1 MPARVQD
8 PDHRLPTGVQAV
20 DRAVDLP
27 RRGWDAL
34 AGPGDLF
41 LTCRWLDVAE
51 ATAGVPMR
59 YLWTERDGQPVA
71 ALATALATASVP
83 WMLGRPDAVLRG
95 SAEAGLPGA
104 AEFLTDLGDDPTSV
118 LLPALLAG
126 GRHIGNTRILYGPS
140 ATEHDLAPLVEAA
153 ESQAYGMGAAGLCFL
168 YLGEAAES
176 DRQLGALLAARGY
189 ESFVSG
195 HYSVLRVPKD
205 GYEGYLATLPRKRRV
220 SVAAERRRVRAADVR
235 TALEP
240 LADADLV
247 RFAALEAELLGKYG
261 ITWAPDQSLP
271 VLRQTRDAFGDDAF
285 AAVARADGDICG
297 FALILRH
304 GDHWY
309 ARQTGYDYAYQRRTG
324 LPLYF
329 ELLYYRLVEEAAA
342 AGVSVI
348 HYGLGSTDTK
358 RSRGCTAT
366 EQRCHVLRPGGRA

>member
-1 MPARVQD
+1 MPTRAQD
-8 PDHRLPTGVQAV
+8 PDRRLPAGVRAV
-20 DRAVDLP
+20 DRAADLP

-71 ALATALATASVP
+71 ALATALATASAP

-95 SAEAGLPGA
+95 SADAGLPGA
-104 AEFLTDLGDDPTSV
+104 AEFLTDLVDDPTSE

-126 GRHIGNTRILYGPS
+126 GRHIGNTRILCGPS
-140 ATEHDLAPLVEAA
+140 ATEHDLAALVEAA
-153 ESQAYGMGAAGLCFL
+153 ESQAYGTGAAGPCFL
-168 YLGEAAES
+168 YLGEAADP
-176 DRQLGALLAARGY
+176 DRRLGALLAARGY

-235 TALEP
+235 TVLEP

-247 RFAALEAELLGKYG
+247 RFAALEAELLEKYG
-261 ITWAPDQSLP
+261 IDWAPDQSMP
-271 VLRQTRDAFGDDAF
+271 VLRQARDVFGDDAF
-285 AAVARADGDICG
+285 AAVARADGDIRG

-329 ELLYYRLVEEAAA
+329 ELLYYRLVEEATA

-358 RSRGCTAT
+358 LSRGCTAT
-366 EQRCHVLRPGGRA
+366 EQRCHVLRPGSRA